1 MEKGQQV
8 VDEIKT
14 ITGNDK
20 GACCIK
26 LDLLS
31 LAAVKEFADEFTA
44 KYDKLHCLMNNAG
57 VMNCPYGLSKD
68 GMCVCLFQAGSHD
81 SCICT

>member
-1 MEKGQQV
+1 MEKGQKV

-20 GACCIK
+20 SARCMK

-31 LAAVKEFADEFTA
+31 LAAVKEFADEFRA
-44 KYDKLHCLMNNAG
+44 NYDTLHCLMNNAG

-68 GMCVCLFQAGSHD
+68 GMS
-81 SCICT
+81 